1 VTRLLALRNAQLYLA
16 GAALSL
22 FGDTALFLAAGVWV
36 KALTGSDS
44 AAGLI
49 FLLLGIPTL
58 FAPLSG
64 WLVDRVRRRP
74 LLMIAN
80 VTTAAVVLLLLLVR
94 GPQDV
99 WLIYLVMFLYGA
111 AYTVINS
118 AQSALFTT
126 MLPRHLWGENNAAM
140 QTIGQ
145 GLYLVGPMAG
155 AALFAWRG
163 GAFIALLDAAT
174 FLAAA
179 AAIGCLDVAEH
190 EPEPAAARPGREI
203 LAGIAHIR
211 RAVRL
216 RQVVAAATVAS
227 LVFGFGE
234 TLIFAVVDRGLH
246 QPPAFLGVL
255 IGVLGLGGVAG
266 ALTATRVMG
275 LLSEGLMAGFG
286 LGVAAAATPALAL
299 HALSPALA
307 GLFLFGI
314 GLPWIIV
321 GMNTLVQHATPP
333 DLVGRV
339 ASAVGTVLG
348 AAQLLAIA
356 GGAAL
361 LTVVDYRLL
370 VPAMAAMLGAAA
382 VYLLTRKEQRPGRM
396 SCQRSDARTT

>member
-1 VTRLLALRNAQLYLA
+1 MTRLLALRNAQLYLA
-16 GAALSL
+16 GAAFSL

-36 KALTGSDS
+36 KLLTGSDS

-49 FLLLGIPTL
+49 FLLLGLPSL

-74 LLMIAN
+74 LLVIAN
-80 VTTAAVVLLLLLVR
+80 VAAAAVVLLLLLVR
-94 GPQDV
+94 GPGDV
-99 WLIYLVMFLYGA
+99 WLVYLVMFLYGA

-163 GAFIALLDAAT
+163 GAFVALLDAAT

-179 AAIGCLDVAEH
+179 AAIACLTVSER
-190 EPEPAAARPGREI
+190 EPERAPARPGREI

-211 RAVRL
+211 RTVRL
-216 RQVVAAATVAS
+216 RQLVGAATLAS

-255 IGVLGLGGVAG
+255 IGVLGVGGLAG
-266 ALTATRVMG
+266 ALTATRVMS
-275 LLSEGLMAGFG
+275 LLSEGLVAGVG
-286 LGVAAAATPALAL
+286 LTLAAAATPALAL
-299 HALSPALA
+299 HALPWAL
-307 GLFLFGI
+307 GGVFLFGV

-321 GMNTLVQHATPP
+321 GVNTLVQHATPP
-333 DLVGRV
+333 ALVGRV

-370 VPAMAAMLGAAA
+370 VLIMAAALGAAGL
-382 VYLLTRKEQRPGRM
+382 YLLTRKEQR
-396 SCQRSDARTT
+396 RTD